1 MQKHIKNDIAITG
14 EINLSGEIT
23 AIGGLD
29 IKISNGIRAGV
40 KTFLYPKE
48 NNREFIEWKNV
59 YKKEHPDI
67 TFIEI
72 STIEEVFTHVFT
84 NDNIT
89 V

>member
-1 MQKHIKNDIAITG
+1 MSKNTYCASTKSKTSLQKNAPV
-14 EINLSGEIT
+14 N
-23 AIGGLD
+23 
-29 IKISNGIRAGV
+29 AGV

-48 NNREFIEWKNV
+48 NNREFVEWKNI

-72 STIEEVFTHVFT
+72 STIEQVFTHVFT